1 MLTILTCPPH
11 ILTFKNPL
19 RRPSNAPPLHRFSRL
34 RIGKYRGLVPDLCA
48 GTGAGGQLLDN
59 DCVSARACRCGDS
72 RVACASRKCAC
83 ASHSSLTHTRSR
95 SPSLWCLQTI
105 HITCTSYVEYLRNIL
120 ATSLT
125 NEVMHGV
132 KAERNG
138 MFAPACLAHCLQW
151 DGGVAPTV
159 GGVNHRDAFTRW
171 FIGAEEGAAAMRL
184 NNTTSVA
191 ALMSC
196 SDVDNLQA
204 RVRSV

>member
-1 MLTILTCPPH
+1 M
-11 ILTFKNPL
+11 
-19 RRPSNAPPLHRFSRL
+19 
-34 RIGKYRGLVPDLCA
+34 
-48 GTGAGGQLLDN
+48 
-59 DCVSARACRCGDS
+59 
-72 RVACASRKCAC
+72 
-83 ASHSSLTHTRSR
+83 
-95 SPSLWCLQTI
+95 
-105 HITCTSYVEYLRNIL
+105 EYLRTIL